1 MDNYLI
7 EELIRIEDRYLPIIQ
22 ILENDSK
29 YKDLYRGFITFQ
41 SKISS
46 KPEILFLGINPGEGA
61 FRELNP
67 KMVLNPKFPKRK
79 IETANLHTLNLDW
92 SKKGNAR
99 GESIEKKWHS
109 YEWFENTK
117 KINNSFPAR
126 MMDLLYSYTE
136 KTNQVKKLEKRE
148 IIAIIE
154 NDLQNKIVYTN
165 ISPIATKSVTEL
177 SKIYNLLSK
186 EKNISELIGIT
197 DKVTPALLKN
207 FFRQRMIDIINTLN
221 PKIIVSL
228 GHTTYHELTQLNDF
242 RNSKVIKVEVKL
254 RKNDPT
260 KHKIISF
267 SRQGNWSPLIN
278 EIATAITEYS
288 KQ

>member
-7 EELIRIEDRYLPIIQ
+7 EELIKIENKYLPIIQ
-22 ILENDSK
+22 ILENNSK

-41 SKISS
+41 SKISPS
-46 KPEILFLGINPGEGA
+46 PDILFLGINPGEGA

-67 KMVLNPKFPKRK
+67 KRVFNPEFPKRK
-79 IETANLHTLNLDW
+79 IDPENLHSLNLDW

-109 YEWFENTK
+109 YEWFEDTK

-126 MMDLLYSYTE
+126 MMELLYSYTE
-136 KTNQVKKLEKRE
+136 KANQDKKHQRRE
-148 IIAIIE
+148 IISIIE
-154 NDLQNKIVYTN
+154 NDLQDKIVYTN

-177 SKIYNLLSK
+177 AKIYNLLSK

-197 DKVTPALLKN
+197 SKVTPALVKN
-207 FFRQRMIDIINTLN
+207 FFRQRMIDIIKILD
-221 PKIIVSL
+221 PKIIVLL

-242 RNSKVIKVEVKL
+242 RDCKVIKSEIKL
-254 RKNDPT
+254 RKNDLT
-260 KHKIISF
+260 KYKIISF

-278 EIATAITEYS
+278 EIATSIAEYS
-288 KQ
+288 